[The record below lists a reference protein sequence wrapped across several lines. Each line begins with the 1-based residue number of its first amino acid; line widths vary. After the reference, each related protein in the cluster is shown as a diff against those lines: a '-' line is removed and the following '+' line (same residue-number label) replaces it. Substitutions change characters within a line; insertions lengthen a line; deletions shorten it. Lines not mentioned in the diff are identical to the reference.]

1 MLVIPK
7 AKPEVKVKDH
17 GIPII
22 GFPLES
28 VDILPE
34 RFRRQPIS
42 QEEIEYIEVRN
53 H

>member
-7 AKPEVKVKDH
+7 AKPEVKAKDH
-17 GIPII
+17 GIPM
-22 GFPLES
+22 ES
-28 VDILPE
+28 IDILPE

-42 QEEIEYIEVRN
+42 QEEIEYIEVWN